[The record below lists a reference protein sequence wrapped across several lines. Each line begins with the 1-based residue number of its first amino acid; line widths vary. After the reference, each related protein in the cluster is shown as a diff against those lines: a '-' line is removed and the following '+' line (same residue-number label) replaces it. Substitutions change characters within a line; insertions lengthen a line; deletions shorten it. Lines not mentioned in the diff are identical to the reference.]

1 VVDYFCFPDLTDLN
15 GNRDL
20 EERGHIFAE
29 YAKAQEGILTS

>member
-1 VVDYFCFPDLTDLN
+1 VVDYFCFPDLTEN

-29 YAKAQEGILTS
+29 YAKAQEGILAS